1 MLQELTLCVWV
12 IIIKTFIA
20 LLVHDLL
27 TTASIKKTLL
37 PYNNSETKA
46 SGLLE
51 NREEISSWYDMIS
64 DDYIQ

>member
-1 MLQELTLCVWV
+1 MGNYYKNVHSVIGSWPINYCQYQE
-12 IIIKTFIA
+12 
-20 LLVHDLL
+20 
-27 TTASIKKTLL
+27 KTLL